1 MNDFNEEAQQAENVE
16 DERIAAM
23 REFVNLSENLAITR
37 LTVKDME
44 KKAAVLSE
52 RREKV
57 RARLMD
63 VINPQQVSAPTLDDD
78 NDEWQPSEG
87 IR

>member
-78 NDEWQPSEG
+78 NDEW
-87 IR
+87 